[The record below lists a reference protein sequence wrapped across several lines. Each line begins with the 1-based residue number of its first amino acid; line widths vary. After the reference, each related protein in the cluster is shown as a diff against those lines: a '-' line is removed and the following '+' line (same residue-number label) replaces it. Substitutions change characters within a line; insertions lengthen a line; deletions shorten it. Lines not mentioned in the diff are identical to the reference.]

1 MRIKKEA
8 DKPVR
13 TVRES
18 KERFRKNN
26 LEIVSKKARFWNLKK
41 QSTSREKVKLPATT
55 ARSKH
60 SKQNLAQKKMTS
72 RVQEKPQEDALNN
85 SMNISFKQQDTATL
99 LEQLTSLESALKHR
113 QHKLLTK

>member
-1 MRIKKEA
+1 LSFELVFETYE
-8 DKPVR
+8 KP
-13 TVRES
+13 T
-18 KERFRKNN
+18 
-26 LEIVSKKARFWNLKK
+26 
-41 QSTSREKVKLPATT
+41 TSREKVKLPATT